1 MHKGYY
7 NSGDLGFISSSG
19 YLHLKGRSD
28 DAINVGG
35 KIVSLNEVD
44 EILKRFIKKTNFVS
58 LGIDDSF
65 KITHKKLVICIYFR
79 VRIK

>member
-44 EILKRFIKKTNFVS
+44 EILKRFIKRQI
-58 LGIDDSF
+58 LY
-65 KITHKKLVICIYFR
+65 L
-79 VRIK
+79 